1 MFSTKVKNF
10 YEDEKFFNKIFD
22 AINNVTNAKKYNLKE
37 VPFWYL
43 RIAAK
48 QTVIRDARI
57 LSLPNTFL
65 QLMEVIKIIKRSKIY
80 VQFLILGE
88 SLINMLWYS
97 ILRSFKP
104 KGVGKNRYIDK
115 L

>member
-1 MFSTKVKNF
+1 M
-10 YEDEKFFNKIFD
+10 
-22 AINNVTNAKKYNLKE
+22 
-37 VPFWYL
+37 

-65 QLMEVIKIIKRSKIY
+65 QLIEVIKIIKRSKIY

-88 SLINMLWYS
+88 SIINMLWYS

-104 KGVGKNRYIDK
+104 KGIGKNRYIDK